1 MMPVALT
8 EVGRRG
14 RLDLSFAQQNGR
26 TVLRDSYCEVPFKI
40 TRILNAEGPVPH
52 LILMQCTAG
61 LFGGDD
67 VKCSIR
73 VERGARVR
81 ITQQSATKVHPSQ
94 DRVAIQRNHVVVEDG
109 ADLQLYLEPLIPF
122 AGSHLKQSTLLE
134 IHAGGRLSFW
144 EGFMT
149 GRVGSGESWQFMGLE
164 SETKLCVNGKL
175 AYLDRFRL
183 RPHEVPPSRWTM
195 GAATHLGTGLYVGSE
210 AADVASRLHRI
221 LPGAGVDTLAENVA
235 IARVVSTS
243 GPAFQRAREQ
253 FCLHVG
259 NNPATKDLE
268 QDLGTALLLQ
278 RNL

>member
-1 MMPVALT
+1 MMPVPLA

-14 RLDLSFAQQNGR
+14 RLDLCFALQNGQ
-26 TVLRDSYCEVPFKI
+26 TILRDSYCEVPFKI
-40 TRILNAEGPVPH
+40 TRILNAEAPVAH

-67 VKCSIR
+67 VECSIR

-81 ITQQSATKVHPSQ
+81 ITQQSATKIHPSQ

-134 IHAGGRLSFW
+134 VHADGRLSFW

-149 GRVGSGESWQFMGLE
+149 GRVGSGESWQFKGLD
-164 SETKLCVNGKL
+164 SETRLRVNGRL

-183 RPHEVPPSRWTM
+183 WPEKAPQSRWAM
-195 GAATHLGTGLYVGSE
+195 GAGTHLGTGLYVGND
-210 AADVASRLHRI
+210 AAGVAVELHQA
-221 LPGAGVDTLAENVA
+221 LPGAGVDKLAENVA
-235 IARVVSTS
+235 IARVVSNT
-243 GPAFQRAREQ
+243 GPEFQRAREQ
-253 FCLHVG
+253 FCGHTERG
-259 NNPATKDLE
+259 
-268 QDLGTALLLQ
+268 
-278 RNL
+278 